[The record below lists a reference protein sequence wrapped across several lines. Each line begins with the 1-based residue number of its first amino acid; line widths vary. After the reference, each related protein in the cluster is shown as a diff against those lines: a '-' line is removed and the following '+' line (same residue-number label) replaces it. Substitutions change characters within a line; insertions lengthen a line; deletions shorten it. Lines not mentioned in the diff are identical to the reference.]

1 MKRSQL
7 AVALYAVL
15 TFAAGALVGV
25 AGYRLYTSA
34 TADARG
40 PRRAPE
46 DYRKKYVDEMRS
58 RLKLSEQQVSQLN
71 LILDTTRDRF
81 RQLRDKER
89 PEMKA
94 IQDEQTTRIR
104 AMLDPAQ
111 QAEYEKMRQE
121 REKHMEKSKG
131 GPGRH

>member
-7 AVALYAVL
+7 AVAVYAVV

-25 AGYRLYTSA
+25 AGYRLYTS
-34 TADARG
+34 TAVDAKSV
-40 PRRAPE
+40 RRPPE
-46 DYRKKYVDEMRS
+46 DYRKKYVAEMRS
-58 RLKLSEQQVSQLN
+58 RLKLSERQVAQLDV
-71 LILDTTRDRF
+71 ILDTTRDRF

-111 QAEYEKMRQE
+111 QAEYDKMRLE
-121 REKHMEKSKG
+121 REKHIQKSKRD
-131 GPGRH
+131 PGRH

>member
-25 AGYRLYTSA
+25 AGYRLYSST
-34 TADARG
+34 TVDARA
-40 PRRAPE
+40 PRRTPE
-46 DYRKKYVDEMRS
+46 DYRKRYVDEMRS
-58 RLKLSEQQVSQLN
+58 RLKLSEQQVAQLN
-71 LILDTTRDRF
+71 VILDTTRDRF
-81 RQLRDKER
+81 RELRAKQYPD
-89 PEMKA
+89 MKA
-94 IQDEQTTRIR
+94 IQDDQTTRIR

-111 QAEYEKMRQE
+111 QAEYDKMRQE